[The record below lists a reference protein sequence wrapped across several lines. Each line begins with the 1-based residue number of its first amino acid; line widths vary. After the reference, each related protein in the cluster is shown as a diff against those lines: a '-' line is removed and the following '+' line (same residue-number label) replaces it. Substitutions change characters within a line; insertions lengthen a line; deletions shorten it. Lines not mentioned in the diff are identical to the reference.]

1 MNNQQATPQKI
12 TLEYIAR
19 LKTEKLEEIRGQ
31 KKAMTRTAQRI
42 FAPLAPATSQT
53 DAIMRS
59 FNTGMAIFDG
69 KRFAVFSERDK
80 QKLITKAVFPTQYFA
95 LHIHLHFRV
104 EVFFL

>member
-53 DAIMRS
+53 
-59 FNTGMAIFDG
+59 GMAIFDG
-69 KRFAVFSERDK
+69 VVMGVKIMKKIRRF
-80 QKLITKAVFPTQYFA
+80 
-95 LHIHLHFRV
+95 FRKG
-104 EVFFL
+104 

>member
-59 FNTGMAIFDG
+59 FNL
-69 KRFAVFSERDK
+69 S
-80 QKLITKAVFPTQYFA
+80 LI
-95 LHIHLHFRV
+95 HI
-104 EVFFL
+104 

>member
-42 FAPLAPATSQT
+42 FAPLAPATS
-53 DAIMRS
+53 
-59 FNTGMAIFDG
+59 
-69 KRFAVFSERDK
+69 
-80 QKLITKAVFPTQYFA
+80 
-95 LHIHLHFRV
+95 
-104 EVFFL
+104 